1 MIELKK
7 EIMREGHDS
16 TFSAH
21 PERTKMYR
29 DLKQKFWWRNMK
41 GDIADYVSKCSVC
54 QQMKIE
60 HQSPTS
66 SL

>member
-7 EIMREGHDS
+7 EITREGHDS

-54 QQMKIE
+54 Q
-60 HQSPTS
+60 
-66 SL
+66 